1 MYFSTLL
8 VDQSS
13 HAINSSFIMIKS
25 NVILFCWFSLIHIT
39 FANRLGCVYESTE
52 DVCEVTGYLSI
63 THRHRRKGSVLS
75 RLLKLIRSHSSQQNS
90 SVGDSA
96 LSCTAI
102 FNDQARHF
110 NLQLPQVSSSSVL
123 LYYQATKNGS
133 RLNTRKKNWN
143 GLVEVFLGD
152 LKLCF
157 QNVVTVMRRQIH
169 NKPCARRR
177 VNR

>member
-1 MYFSTLL
+1 MIVCLIKIQRSLSCNL
-8 VDQSS
+8 SS
-13 HAINSSFIMIKS
+13 RTPRRSCQEKQDHGNSSRNCGHIIG
-25 NVILFCWFSLIHIT
+25 CASLLKEPI
-39 FANRLGCVYESTE
+39 
-52 DVCEVTGYLSI
+52 SI
-63 THRHRRKGSVLS
+63 THRHRRQGSVLS